1 MNDLFH
7 CFMEANYAVNELEMS
22 ILLEPFH
29 CDYGGDFQASLELY
43 ELIVFASDDDEN
55 DVGAGERF
63 FIVLWAPLFWIAPT
77 KAQL

>member
-43 ELIVFASDDDEN
+43 ELIVF
-55 DVGAGERF
+55 GE
-63 FIVLWAPLFWIAPT
+63 
-77 KAQL
+77 